1 MKLSKLYSNKA
12 FHNTEFN
19 LGLNVIFADVKAKE
33 NDKSS
38 HSIGKTKFIKIL
50 DFLLLKKLSG
60 VDSPSKYFL
69 TATKDIETNVLKFN
83 GYEFYLE
90 IILNSNQYVT
100 IKRTVAD
107 SSRVSMK
114 LSESSVNE
122 FEIPSSWDFENITID
137 DAKEKL
143 NQYLNFD
150 YIKANAELDY
160 RDLISYSLR
169 VPDDG
174 DYADLFKLS
183 KFKGGESK
191 WKTFMFS
198 LLGFDSTSVAEKYK
212 IEDEIKQKNRVIS
225 EQEEG
230 FNIKSNQK
238 DEVEGLIQ
246 VMSKSKQ
253 ERIQEL
259 DNLNFYN
266 QDNKLIVELV
276 DEIET
281 KIGELNKHSYNL
293 QFEVK
298 KITELLKSDFSFD
311 FELIKELF
319 GEVQLHFPDQLAKS
333 YEELIEFNKQI
344 TIERKSLLKETLSKK
359 TDELREVKLSLFN
372 LNKEK
377 EKFRDVIQD
386 NSIIKKLKEYQNE
399 LIGLEHKIARHEAQL
414 DSIKIIESKKSEI
427 DRLSDELKVAV
438 QKLSAII
445 DKTSINPKYISIRNY
460 FSEFAQAILNY
471 PAIISISKNSNNNI
485 EYGYRV
491 GETKKGDGN
500 TYRKMLC
507 VAFDLAILA
516 EYSRES
522 YFKFVYHDDVFSNQ
536 ENKIRIRLLNLI
548 KEYCT
553 KYNIQYILSI
563 IKDDLPRDE
572 KDNPLVFI
580 ENEIIMELH
589 DKDNSGKLFMTSF

>member
-19 LGLNVIFADVKAKE
+19 LGLNVIFADVKAKASP
-33 NDKSS
+33 NSS
-38 HSIGKTKFIKIL
+38 HSIGKTKFIRLL
-50 DFLLLKKLSG
+50 DFLLLKK
-60 VDSPSKYFL
+60 VVPKKHFL
-69 TATKDIETNVLKFN
+69 TSTKDNETNTLKFN

-90 IILNSNQYVT
+90 LLLNSGSYLT

-107 SSRVSMK
+107 SSKISLK
-114 LSESSVNE
+114 LSESSVSG
-122 FEIPSSWDFENITID
+122 FEIPKSWDFESIGID
-137 DAKEKL
+137 EAKEKL
-143 NQYLNFD
+143 NEYLNFD
-150 YIKANAELDY
+150 FFKRNPGLDY
-160 RDLISYSLR
+160 RDTINYSLR
-169 VPDDG
+169 IPDEG
-174 DYADLFKLS
+174 DYTDLFKLS
-183 KFKGGESK
+183 KFTFDEKK

-198 LLGFDSTSVAEKYK
+198 LLGFDSTVIAEKY
-212 IEDEIKQKNRVIS
+212 IVEEEIKQKNKVIR

-230 FNIKSNQK
+230 FNINSNQK
-238 DEVEGLIQ
+238 DEVEGFIQ
-246 VMSKSKQ
+246 VLTKSKQ
-253 ERIQEL
+253 EKIQEL
-259 DNLNFYN
+259 DSLNFYN
-266 QDNKLIVELV
+266 QDNKIIVELV

-298 KITELLKSDFSFD
+298 KITESLKSDFSFD
-311 FELIKELF
+311 FELIKEVF
-319 GEVQLHFPDQLAKS
+319 GEVELHFPDQLAKS

-344 TIERKSLLKETLSKK
+344 TVERKDLLKETLSKK
-359 TDELREVKLSLFN
+359 TEELREVKISLFN

-399 LIGLEHKIARHEAQL
+399 LIGLEHEIARHEAQL

-427 DRLSDELKVAV
+427 DKLGDELKIAV

-445 DKTSINPKYISIRNY
+445 DNTSSNPKYIRVRNY
-460 FSEFAQAILNY
+460 FSEFARAILNY
-471 PAIISISKNSNNNI
+471 PAIISISKNSNNNV

-563 IKDDLPRDE
+563 IKDDLPRDQN
-572 KDNPLVFI
+572 DNPIMFTD
-580 ENEIIMELH
+580 EEIIMELH
-589 DKDNSGKLFMTSF
+589 DRDNSGKLFKTSF

>member
-1 MKLSKLYSNKA
+1 MKLSKIYSNKA

-19 LGLNVIFADVKAKE
+19 LGLNVIFADVKAKASP
-33 NDKSS
+33 NSS
-38 HSIGKTKFIKIL
+38 HSIGKTKFIRLL
-50 DFLLLKKLSG
+50 DFLLLKK
-60 VDSPSKYFL
+60 VVPKKHFL
-69 TATKDIETNVLKFN
+69 TSTKDNETNTLKFN

-90 IILNSNQYVT
+90 LLLNSGSYLT

-107 SSRVSMK
+107 SSKISMK
-114 LSESSVNE
+114 LSESSVGG
-122 FEIPSSWDFENITID
+122 FEIPKSWDLESIGIEE
-137 DAKEKL
+137 AKEKL
-143 NQYLNFD
+143 NEYLNFD
-150 YIKANAELDY
+150 FFKRNPGLDY
-160 RDLISYSLR
+160 RDTINYSLR
-169 VPDDG
+169 IPDEG
-174 DYADLFKLS
+174 DYTDVFKLS
-183 KFKGGESK
+183 KFTFDEKK

-198 LLGFDSTSVAEKYK
+198 LLGFDSTAVAEKYDV
-212 IEDEIKQKNRVIS
+212 EDEIKQKNKVIR

-230 FNIKSNQK
+230 FNINSNQK
-238 DEVEGLIQ
+238 DEVEGFIQ
-246 VMSKSKQ
+246 VLTKSKQ

-259 DNLNFYN
+259 DSLNFYN
-266 QDNKLIVELV
+266 QDNKVIVELV

-298 KITELLKSDFSFD
+298 KITESLRSDFSFD
-311 FELIKELF
+311 FELIKEVF

-344 TIERKSLLKETLSKK
+344 TVERKDLLKETLSKK
-359 TDELREVKLSLFN
+359 TEELREVKLTLFN

-399 LIGLEHKIARHEAQL
+399 LIGLEYEIARHEAQL

-445 DKTSINPKYISIRNY
+445 DNTSSNPKYIRIRNY

-471 PAIISISKNSNNNI
+471 PAIISISKNNNNNV

-516 EYSRES
+516 EYTGES

-572 KDNPLVFI
+572 NDNPIMFT
-580 ENEIIMELH
+580 EDEIIMELH
-589 DKDNSGKLFMTSF
+589 DKDNSGKLFKTSF

>member
-19 LGLNVIFADVKAKE
+19 LGLNVIFADVKAKSSPT
-33 NDKSS
+33 SS
-38 HSIGKTKFIKIL
+38 HSIGKTTFIRLL
-50 DFLLLKKLSG
+50 DFLLLKKI
-60 VDSPSKYFL
+60 VPKKHFL
-69 TATKDIETNVLKFN
+69 TSTKDNETNTLKFN

-90 IILNSNQYVT
+90 ILLNSGSYLT

-107 SSRVSMK
+107 SSKISMK
-114 LSESSVNE
+114 LSESSVND
-122 FEIPSSWDFENITID
+122 FEIPKSWDLESIGID
-137 DAKEKL
+137 EAKEKL
-143 NQYLNFD
+143 NEYLNFD
-150 YIKANAELDY
+150 FFKRNPGLDY
-160 RDLISYSLR
+160 RDTINYSLR

-174 DYADLFKLS
+174 DYTDLFKLS
-183 KFKGGESK
+183 KFTFDEKK

-198 LLGFDSTSVAEKYK
+198 LLGFDSTAVAEKYDV
-212 IEDEIKQKNRVIS
+212 EEEIKQKNKVIR

-230 FNIKSNQK
+230 FNIHANQK
-238 DEVEGLIQ
+238 DEVEGFIL
-246 VMSKSKQ
+246 VLNKSKQ

-259 DNLNFYN
+259 DSLNFYN
-266 QDNKLIVELV
+266 QDNKVIVELV

-298 KITELLKSDFSFD
+298 KITESLKSDFSFD
-311 FELIKELF
+311 FELIKEVF

-344 TIERKSLLKETLSKK
+344 TVERKDLLKETLSKK

-386 NSIIKKLKEYQNE
+386 NSILKKLKEYQNE
-399 LIGLEHKIARHEAQL
+399 LIGLEHEIARHEAQL

-445 DKTSINPKYISIRNY
+445 DNTSSNTRYVSVRNY

-471 PAIISISKNSNNNI
+471 PAIISISKNSNNNV

-516 EYSRES
+516 EYSSES

-548 KEYCT
+548 IEYCT

-563 IKDDLPRDE
+563 IKDDLPRDD
-572 KDNPLVFI
+572 KDNSIVFTDD
-580 ENEIIMELH
+580 EIIMELH
-589 DKDNSGKLFMTSF
+589 DKDNTGKLFMTSF

>member
-1 MKLSKLYSNKA
+1 MKLSKLYSNKD

-19 LGLNVIFADVKAKE
+19 FGLNVIFADVKAKE
-33 NDKSS
+33 SANSK
-38 HSIGKTKFIKIL
+38 HSIGKTKFILLI
-50 DFLLLKKLSG
+50 DFLLLKK
-60 VDSPSKYFL
+60 VVPKKHFL
-69 TATKDIETNVLKFN
+69 TSTKDNETNTLKFN

-90 IILNSNQYVT
+90 LLLNSGSYLT

-107 SSRVSMK
+107 SSKISMK
-114 LSESSVNE
+114 LSDSSVSG
-122 FEIPSSWDFENITID
+122 FEIPMSWDFESIGID
-137 DAKEKL
+137 KAKEKL
-143 NQYLNFD
+143 NEYLNFD
-150 YIKANAELDY
+150 FFKRNPGLDY
-160 RDLISYSLR
+160 RDTINYSLR
-169 VPDDG
+169 IPDEG
-174 DYADLFKLS
+174 DYTDLFKLS
-183 KFKGGESK
+183 KFTFDEKK

-198 LLGFDSTSVAEKYK
+198 LLGFDSTAVVEKYNV
-212 IEDEIKQKNRVIS
+212 EEEIKQKNKVIR

-230 FNIKSNQK
+230 FNINSNQK
-238 DEVEGLIQ
+238 DEVEGFIQ
-246 VMSKSKQ
+246 VLTKSKL
-253 ERIQEL
+253 EKIQEL
-259 DNLNFYN
+259 DSLNFYN
-266 QDNKLIVELV
+266 QDNKVIIELV

-298 KITELLKSDFSFD
+298 KITESLKSDFSFD
-311 FELIKELF
+311 LELIKEVF
-319 GEVQLHFPDQLAKS
+319 GEVQLHFPEQLAKS

-344 TIERKSLLKETLSKK
+344 TVERKDLLKETLLKK
-359 TDELREVKLSLFN
+359 TEELREVKLSLFN

-399 LIGLEHKIARHEAQL
+399 LISLEHEIARHEAQL

-427 DRLSDELKVAV
+427 DRLNDELKVAV

-445 DKTSINPKYISIRNY
+445 DNTSINLKYIRVRNY

-471 PAIISISKNSNNNI
+471 PAIISISKNSNNNV

-516 EYSRES
+516 EYSSES

-553 KYNIQYILSI
+553 KYNIQYMLSI

-572 KDNPLVFI
+572 NDIPILFT
-580 ENEIIMELH
+580 EEEIVMDLH
-589 DKDNSGKLFMTSF
+589 DKDNTGKLFKTSF

>member
-19 LGLNVIFADVKAKE
+19 IGLNVIFADVKAKE

-60 VDSPSKYFL
+60 IDTPSKYFL
-69 TATKDIETNVLKFN
+69 TSTKDPITNILKFY

-90 IILNSNQYVT
+90 IILNSGKYLT
-100 IKRTVAD
+100 IKRTVSD

-114 LSESSVNE
+114 LSDSSVNG
-122 FEIPSSWDFENITID
+122 FEIPKSWEFENITID
-137 DAKEKL
+137 DAKGKL
-143 NQYLNFD
+143 NEYLNFD
-150 YIKANAELDY
+150 YIKANLGLDY

-174 DYADLFKLS
+174 DYSDLFKLS

-198 LLGFDSTSVAEKYK
+198 LLGFDNSSVIEKYK
-212 IEDEIKQKNRVIS
+212 IEEEIKQKNRVIS

-238 DEVEGLIQ
+238 DEVEGFLQ
-246 VMSKSKQ
+246 VLTKYKQ
-253 ERIQEL
+253 EKIKEL
-259 DNLNFYN
+259 DSLNFYN
-266 QDNKLIVELV
+266 QDDQVIVKLL

-298 KITELLKSDFSFD
+298 KITESLKNDFSFD
-311 FELIKELF
+311 FELIKEVF
-319 GEVQLHFPDQLAKS
+319 SEVQLHFPEQLSKS
-333 YEELIEFNKQI
+333 YEELIDFNKQI
-344 TIERKSLLKETLSKK
+344 TLERKGLLKETLAKK
-359 TDELREVKLSLFN
+359 TKELREVKLYLLN
-372 LNKEK
+372 LNSEK
-377 EKFRDVIQD
+377 EKYRDVIQD

-399 LIGLEHKIARHEAQL
+399 LIRLEHEIARHEAQL
-414 DSIKIIESKKSEI
+414 DSIKIIETKKSEI
-427 DRLSDELKVAV
+427 DQLSDELKIAV
-438 QKLSAII
+438 QKLSTII
-445 DKTSINPKYISIRNY
+445 DNTSSNERYVRVRNY
-460 FSEFAQAILNY
+460 FSEFVQYILNY
-471 PAIISISKNSNNNI
+471 PAIISISKNSNNNV
-485 EYGYRV
+485 EYSYRV

-516 EYSRES
+516 EYSNES

-536 ENKIRIRLLNLI
+536 ENKIRVRFLRLIN
-548 KEYCT
+548 EYCT
-553 KYNIQYILSI
+553 KFNIQYIFSI

-572 KDNPLVFI
+572 YDSPIIFNN
-580 ENEIIMELH
+580 EEIIMELH
-589 DKDNSGKLFMTSF
+589 DKDDSGKLFKTSF

>member
-12 FHNTEFN
+12 FHNTKFN
-19 LGLNVIFADVKAKE
+19 LGLNVIFADVKAKASP
-33 NDKSS
+33 NSS
-38 HSIGKTKFIKIL
+38 HSIGKTKFIRLL
-50 DFLLLKKLSG
+50 DFLLLKK
-60 VDSPSKYFL
+60 VVPKKHFL
-69 TATKDIETNVLKFN
+69 TSTKDNETNTLKFN

-90 IILNSNQYVT
+90 LLLNSGSYLT

-107 SSRVSMK
+107 SSKISMK
-114 LSESSVNE
+114 LSENSVSG
-122 FEIPSSWDFENITID
+122 FEIPKSWDLESIGID
-137 DAKEKL
+137 EAKEKL
-143 NQYLNFD
+143 NEYLNFD
-150 YIKANAELDY
+150 FFKRNPGLDY
-160 RDLISYSLR
+160 RDTINYSLR
-169 VPDDG
+169 IPDEG
-174 DYADLFKLS
+174 DYTDLFKLS
-183 KFKGGESK
+183 KFTFDEKK

-198 LLGFDSTSVAEKYK
+198 LLGFDSTAVVEKYNV
-212 IEDEIKQKNRVIS
+212 EEEIKQKNKVIR

-238 DEVEGLIQ
+238 DEVEGFIQ
-246 VMSKSKQ
+246 VLTKSKQ

-259 DNLNFYN
+259 DSLNFYN
-266 QDNKLIVELV
+266 QDNKVIVELV

-298 KITELLKSDFSFD
+298 KITESLKSDFSFD
-311 FELIKELF
+311 FELIKEVF

-344 TIERKSLLKETLSKK
+344 TVERKDLLKETLSKK

-399 LIGLEHKIARHEAQL
+399 LIGLEHEIARHEAQL

-427 DRLSDELKVAV
+427 DRLSDELKIAV

-445 DKTSINPKYISIRNY
+445 DNTSSNPRYIRVRNY

-471 PAIISISKNSNNNI
+471 PAIISISKNSNNNV

-516 EYSRES
+516 EYSNES

-548 KEYCT
+548 KVYCT

-572 KDNPLVFI
+572 KDNPIMFT
-580 ENEIIMELH
+580 EEEIIMELH
-589 DKDNSGKLFMTSF
+589 DKDNSGKLFKTSF

>member
-19 LGLNVIFADVKAKE
+19 LGLNVIFADVKAKASP
-33 NDKSS
+33 NSS
-38 HSIGKTKFIKIL
+38 HSIGKTKFIRLL
-50 DFLLLKKLSG
+50 DFLLLKK
-60 VDSPSKYFL
+60 VVPKKHFL
-69 TATKDIETNVLKFN
+69 TSTKDNETNALKFY

-90 IILNSNQYVT
+90 LLLNSGSYLI

-107 SSRVSMK
+107 SSKISMK
-114 LSESSVNE
+114 LSESSVSG
-122 FEIPSSWDFENITID
+122 FEIPKSWDLENIGID
-137 DAKEKL
+137 EAKEKL
-143 NQYLNFD
+143 NEYLNFD
-150 YIKANAELDY
+150 FFKRNPGLDY
-160 RDLISYSLR
+160 RDTINYSLR
-169 VPDDG
+169 IPDEG
-174 DYADLFKLS
+174 DYTDLFKLS
-183 KFKGGESK
+183 KFTFDEKK

-198 LLGFDSTSVAEKYK
+198 LLGFDSIAVVEKYDV
-212 IEDEIKQKNRVIS
+212 EDEIKQKNKVIR

-230 FNIKSNQK
+230 FNINSNQK
-238 DEVEGLIQ
+238 DEVEGFIQ
-246 VMSKSKQ
+246 VLTKAKQ

-259 DNLNFYN
+259 DRLNFYN
-266 QDNKLIVELV
+266 QDDKLIVELV
-276 DEIET
+276 EEIET

-298 KITELLKSDFSFD
+298 KITESLKSDFSFD
-311 FELIKELF
+311 FELIKEVF
-319 GEVQLHFPDQLAKS
+319 GEVQLHFPEQLAKS

-344 TIERKSLLKETLSKK
+344 TLERKDLLKETLSKK

-399 LIGLEHKIARHEAQL
+399 LIGLEHEIARHEAQL

-427 DRLSDELKVAV
+427 DRLNDELKVAV

-445 DKTSINPKYISIRNY
+445 DNTSSNPKYIRIRNY
-460 FSEFAQAILNY
+460 FSGFAQTILNY
-471 PAIISISKNSNNNI
+471 PAIISISKNNNNNL
-485 EYGYRV
+485 EYVYRV

-516 EYSRES
+516 EYSSES

-536 ENKIRIRLLNLI
+536 ENKIRLRLLNLT

-572 KDNPLVFI
+572 NDNPIMFT
-580 ENEIIMELH
+580 NDEIIMELH
-589 DKDNSGKLFMTSF
+589 DKDNSGKLFKTSF

>member
-19 LGLNVIFADVKAKE
+19 LGLNVIFADVKAKASPT
-33 NDKSS
+33 SS
-38 HSIGKTKFIKIL
+38 HSIGKTTFIRLL
-50 DFLLLKKLSG
+50 DFLLLKKL
-60 VDSPSKYFL
+60 VPKKHFL
-69 TATKDIETNVLKFN
+69 TSTKDNETNTLKFN

-90 IILNSNQYVT
+90 ILLNSGSYLT

-107 SSRVSMK
+107 SSKISMK
-114 LSESSVNE
+114 LSESSVND
-122 FEIPSSWDFENITID
+122 FEIPKSWDLESIGID
-137 DAKEKL
+137 EAKEKL
-143 NQYLNFD
+143 NEYLNFD
-150 YIKANAELDY
+150 FFKRNPGLDY
-160 RDLISYSLR
+160 RDTINYSLR

-174 DYADLFKLS
+174 DYTDLFKLS
-183 KFKGGESK
+183 KFTFDEKK

-198 LLGFDSTSVAEKYK
+198 LLGFDSTAVAEKYYV
-212 IEDEIKQKNRVIS
+212 EEEIKQKNKVIR

-230 FNIKSNQK
+230 FNIHSNQK
-238 DEVEGLIQ
+238 DEVEGFIL
-246 VMSKSKQ
+246 VLNKSKQ

-259 DNLNFYN
+259 DSLNFYN
-266 QDNKLIVELV
+266 QDNKVIVELV

-298 KITELLKSDFSFD
+298 KITESLKSDFSFD
-311 FELIKELF
+311 FELIKEVF

-344 TIERKSLLKETLSKK
+344 TVERKDLLKETLSKK

-386 NSIIKKLKEYQNE
+386 NSILKKLKEYQNE
-399 LIGLEHKIARHEAQL
+399 LIGLEHEIARHEAQL

-427 DRLSDELKVAV
+427 DSLSDELKVAV

-445 DKTSINPKYISIRNY
+445 DNTSSNTRYVSVRNY

-471 PAIISISKNSNNNI
+471 PAIISISKNSNNNV

-516 EYSRES
+516 EYSSES

-563 IKDDLPRDE
+563 IKDDLPRDD
-572 KDNPLVFI
+572 KDNSIVFT
-580 ENEIIMELH
+580 EDEIIMELH
-589 DKDNSGKLFMTSF
+589 DKDNTGKLFMTSF

>member
-33 NDKSS
+33 SPNSK
-38 HSIGKTKFIKIL
+38 HSIGKTKFILLL
-50 DFLLLKKLSG
+50 DFLLLKK
-60 VDSPSKYFL
+60 VVPKKHFL
-69 TATKDIETNVLKFN
+69 TSTKDIETNTLKFN

-90 IILNSNQYVT
+90 LLLNSGSYLT

-107 SSRVSMK
+107 SSKISMK
-114 LSESSVNE
+114 LSESSVNG
-122 FEIPSSWDFENITID
+122 FEIPKSWDLESIGID
-137 DAKEKL
+137 EAKEKL
-143 NQYLNFD
+143 NEYLNFD
-150 YIKANAELDY
+150 FFKRNPGLDY
-160 RDLISYSLR
+160 RDTINYSLR
-169 VPDDG
+169 IPDDG
-174 DYADLFKLS
+174 DYTDLFKLS
-183 KFKGGESK
+183 KFTFDEKK

-198 LLGFDSTSVAEKYK
+198 LLGFDSTAVTEKYNV
-212 IEDEIKQKNRVIS
+212 EEEIKQKNKVIR

-230 FNIKSNQK
+230 FNINSNQK
-238 DEVEGLIQ
+238 DEVEGFIQ
-246 VMSKSKQ
+246 VLTKSKQ
-253 ERIQEL
+253 EKIKEL
-259 DNLNFYN
+259 DSLNFYN
-266 QDNKLIVELV
+266 QDNKVIIELV

-298 KITELLKSDFSFD
+298 KITESLKSDFSFD
-311 FELIKELF
+311 FELIKEVF
-319 GEVQLHFPDQLAKS
+319 WEVQLHFPDQLAKS
-333 YEELIEFNKQI
+333 YEDLIEFNKQI
-344 TIERKSLLKETLSKK
+344 TVERKDLLKETLSKK
-359 TDELREVKLSLFN
+359 TEELREVKLSLFN

-399 LIGLEHKIARHEAQL
+399 LIGLEHEIARHEAQL

-445 DKTSINPKYISIRNY
+445 DNTSSNPKYISVRNY

-471 PAIISISKNSNNNI
+471 PAIISISKNSNNNV

-491 GETKKGDGN
+491 GETKKSDGN

-516 EYSRES
+516 EYSSES

-536 ENKIRIRLLNLI
+536 ENKIRVRFLKLIR
-548 KEYCT
+548 EYCI

-572 KDNPLVFI
+572 NDDPIMFSKEEV
-580 ENEIIMELH
+580 IMELH
-589 DKDNSGKLFMTSF
+589 DKDDSGKLFKTSF

>member
-1 MKLSKLYSNKA
+1 
-12 FHNTEFN
+12 
-19 LGLNVIFADVKAKE
+19 VIFADVKAKASP
-33 NDKSS
+33 NSS

-60 VDSPSKYFL
+60 VDTPSKYFL
-69 TATKDIETNVLKFN
+69 TSTKDVKTNILKFN

-90 IILNSNQYVT
+90 IILNSNQYLTV
-100 IKRTVAD
+100 KRTIAD
-107 SSRVSMK
+107 SARVSLK

-122 FEIPSSWDFENITID
+122 FEIPKIWDFENITID
-137 DAKEKL
+137 DAQEKL

-150 YIKANAELDY
+150 YINANTELDY

-174 DYADLFKLS
+174 DYFDLFKLS

-198 LLGFDSTSVAEKYK
+198 LLGFDSTAVVEKYNV
-212 IEDEIKQKNRVIS
+212 EEEIKQKNKVIR

-230 FNIKSNQK
+230 FNINSNQK
-238 DEVEGLIQ
+238 DEVEGFIQ
-246 VMSKSKQ
+246 VLTKSKL
-253 ERIQEL
+253 EKIQEL
-259 DNLNFYN
+259 DSLNFYN
-266 QDNKLIVELV
+266 QDNKVIIELV

-298 KITELLKSDFSFD
+298 KITESLKSDFSFD
-311 FELIKELF
+311 FELIKEVF
-319 GEVQLHFPDQLAKS
+319 GEVQLHFPEQLAKS

-344 TIERKSLLKETLSKK
+344 TVERKDLLKETLLKK
-359 TDELREVKLSLFN
+359 TEELREVKLSLFN

-399 LIGLEHKIARHEAQL
+399 LISLEHKIARHEAQL

-427 DRLSDELKVAV
+427 DRLTDELKVAV

-445 DKTSINPKYISIRNY
+445 DNTSINLKYIRVRNY

-471 PAIISISKNSNNNI
+471 PAIISISKNSNNNV

-516 EYSRES
+516 EYSSES

-548 KEYCT
+548 KEYCS

-572 KDNPLVFI
+572 NDIPILFT
-580 ENEIIMELH
+580 EEEIVLELH
-589 DKDNSGKLFMTSF
+589 DKDNTGKLFKTSF

>member
-19 LGLNVIFADVKAKE
+19 LGLNVIFADVKAKASP
-33 NDKSS
+33 NSS
-38 HSIGKTKFIKIL
+38 HSIGKTKFIRLL
-50 DFLLLKKLSG
+50 DFLLLKK
-60 VDSPSKYFL
+60 VVPKKHFL
-69 TATKDIETNVLKFN
+69 TSTKDNETNTLKFN

-90 IILNSNQYVT
+90 LLLNSGSYLT

-107 SSRVSMK
+107 SSKISLK
-114 LSESSVNE
+114 LSESSVSG
-122 FEIPSSWDFENITID
+122 FEIPKSWDFESIGID
-137 DAKEKL
+137 EAKEKL
-143 NQYLNFD
+143 NEYLNFD
-150 YIKANAELDY
+150 FFKRNPGLDY
-160 RDLISYSLR
+160 RDTINYSLR
-169 VPDDG
+169 IPDEG
-174 DYADLFKLS
+174 DYTDLFKLS
-183 KFKGGESK
+183 KFTFDEKK

-198 LLGFDSTSVAEKYK
+198 LLGFDSTVIAEKY
-212 IEDEIKQKNRVIS
+212 IVEEEIKQKNKVIR

-230 FNIKSNQK
+230 FNINSNQK
-238 DEVEGLIQ
+238 DEVEGFIQ
-246 VMSKSKQ
+246 VLTKSKQ
-253 ERIQEL
+253 EKKQEL
-259 DNLNFYN
+259 DSLNFYN
-266 QDNKLIVELV
+266 QDNKIIVELV

-298 KITELLKSDFSFD
+298 KITESLKSDFSFD
-311 FELIKELF
+311 FELIKEVF
-319 GEVQLHFPDQLAKS
+319 GEVELHFPDQLAKS

-344 TIERKSLLKETLSKK
+344 TVERKDLLKETLSKK
-359 TDELREVKLSLFN
+359 TEELREVKISLFN

-399 LIGLEHKIARHEAQL
+399 LIGLEHEIARHEAQL

-427 DRLSDELKVAV
+427 DKLGDELKIAV

-445 DKTSINPKYISIRNY
+445 DNTSSNPKYIRVRNY
-460 FSEFAQAILNY
+460 FSEFARAILNY
-471 PAIISISKNSNNNI
+471 PAIISISKNSNNNV

-516 EYSRES
+516 EYSSES

-563 IKDDLPRDE
+563 IKDDLPRDQN
-572 KDNPLVFI
+572 DNPIMFTD
-580 ENEIIMELH
+580 EEIIMELH
-589 DKDNSGKLFMTSF
+589 DRDNSGKLFKTSF

>member
-19 LGLNVIFADVKAKE
+19 PGLNVIFADVKAKASP
-33 NDKSS
+33 NSS
-38 HSIGKTKFIKIL
+38 HSIGKTKFIRLL
-50 DFLLLKKLSG
+50 DFLLLKK
-60 VDSPSKYFL
+60 VVPKKHFL
-69 TATKDIETNVLKFN
+69 TSTKDNETNTLKFN

-90 IILNSNQYVT
+90 LLLNSGSYLT

-107 SSRVSMK
+107 SSKISMK
-114 LSESSVNE
+114 LSESSVNG
-122 FEIPSSWDFENITID
+122 FEIPKSWDLESIGID
-137 DAKEKL
+137 EAKEKL
-143 NQYLNFD
+143 NEYLNF
-150 YIKANAELDY
+150 YFFKRNPRLDY
-160 RDLISYSLR
+160 RDTINYSLR
-169 VPDDG
+169 IPDEG

-183 KFKGGESK
+183 KFTFDEKK

-198 LLGFDSTSVAEKYK
+198 LLGFDSTAVTEKYD
-212 IEDEIKQKNRVIS
+212 IENEIKQKNKVIK

-230 FNIKSNQK
+230 FNINSNQK
-238 DEVEGLIQ
+238 DEVEGFIQ
-246 VMSKSKQ
+246 VLTKSKQ
-253 ERIQEL
+253 EKIQEL
-259 DNLNFYN
+259 DSLNFYN
-266 QDNKLIVELV
+266 QDNKVIVELV

-298 KITELLKSDFSFD
+298 KITESLKSDFSFD
-311 FELIKELF
+311 FELIKEVF
-319 GEVQLHFPDQLAKS
+319 GEVKLHFPDQLAKS

-344 TIERKSLLKETLSKK
+344 TVERKDLLKETLSKK
-359 TDELREVKLSLFN
+359 TEELREVKLTLFN

-399 LIGLEHKIARHEAQL
+399 LIGLEHEIARHEAQL

-445 DKTSINPKYISIRNY
+445 DNTSSNPKYIRIRNY
-460 FSEFAQAILNY
+460 FSEFAQNILNY
-471 PAIISISKNSNNNI
+471 PAIISISKNNNNNV

-516 EYSRES
+516 EYSNES

-572 KDNPLVFI
+572 NDNPIMFTQD
-580 ENEIIMELH
+580 EIIMELN
-589 DKDNSGKLFMTSF
+589 DKDNSGKLFKLSF

>member
-12 FHNTEFN
+12 FHNTEFK

-33 NDKSS
+33 SPNSS
-38 HSIGKTKFIKIL
+38 HSIGKTKFIRLL
-50 DFLLLKKLSG
+50 DFLLLKK
-60 VDSPSKYFL
+60 VVPKKHFL
-69 TATKDIETNVLKFN
+69 TSTKDNETNTLKFN

-90 IILNSNQYVT
+90 LLLNSGTYLR
-100 IKRTVAD
+100 IKRAVAD
-107 SSRVSMK
+107 SSKISMK
-114 LSESSVNE
+114 LSDSSVND
-122 FEIPSSWDFENITID
+122 FEIPKSWDYESIGID
-137 DAKEKL
+137 EAKAKL
-143 NQYLNFD
+143 NEYLSFD
-150 YIKANAELDY
+150 FFIRNSGLDY
-160 RDLISYSLR
+160 RDTINYSLR
-169 VPDDG
+169 IPDEG
-174 DYADLFKLS
+174 DYSDLFKLS
-183 KFKGGESK
+183 KFTFDEKK

-198 LLGFDSTSVAEKYK
+198 LLGFDSTAVAEKY
-212 IEDEIKQKNRVIS
+212 IVEEEIKQKNKVIR

-230 FNIKSNQK
+230 FNINSNQK
-238 DEVEGLIQ
+238 DEVEGFIQ
-246 VMSKSKQ
+246 VLTKSKQ

-259 DNLNFYN
+259 DSLNFYN
-266 QDNKLIVELV
+266 QDNKVIVELV

-298 KITELLKSDFSFD
+298 KITESLKSDFSFD
-311 FELIKELF
+311 FELIKEVF

-344 TIERKSLLKETLSKK
+344 TVERKDLLKETLSKK
-359 TDELREVKLSLFN
+359 TEELREIKLSLFN

-386 NSIIKKLKEYQNE
+386 NSVIKKLKEYQNE
-399 LIGLEHKIARHEAQL
+399 LIGLEHEIARHEAQL

-445 DKTSINPKYISIRNY
+445 DNTSSNPKYIRIRNY

-471 PAIISISKNSNNNI
+471 PAIISISKNSNNNV

-516 EYSRES
+516 EYSDES

-553 KYNIQYILSI
+553 STTSNI
-563 IKDDLPRDE
+563 
-572 KDNPLVFI
+572 F
-580 ENEIIMELH
+580 
-589 DKDNSGKLFMTSF
+589 

>member
-33 NDKSS
+33 SPNSS
-38 HSIGKTKFIKIL
+38 HSIGKTKFIRLL
-50 DFLLLKKLSG
+50 DFLLLKK
-60 VDSPSKYFL
+60 VVPKKYFL
-69 TATKDIETNVLKFN
+69 TSTKDNETNTFKFN

-90 IILNSNQYVT
+90 LLLNSGSYLT

-107 SSRVSMK
+107 SSKISMK
-114 LSESSVNE
+114 LSESSMGG
-122 FEIPSSWDFENITID
+122 FEIPKSWDLESIGID
-137 DAKEKL
+137 EAKEKL
-143 NQYLNFD
+143 NEYLNFD
-150 YIKANAELDY
+150 FFKRNPGLDY
-160 RDLISYSLR
+160 RDTINYSLR
-169 VPDDG
+169 IPDEG
-174 DYADLFKLS
+174 DYTDLFKLS
-183 KFKGGESK
+183 KFTFDEKK

-198 LLGFDSTSVAEKYK
+198 LLGFDSTAVAEKYDV
-212 IEDEIKQKNRVIS
+212 EDEIKQKNKVIR

-230 FNIKSNQK
+230 FNINSNKK
-238 DEVEGLIQ
+238 DEVEGFIQ
-246 VMSKSKQ
+246 VLTNTKQ
-253 ERIQEL
+253 QKIQEL
-259 DNLNFYN
+259 DSLNFYN
-266 QDNKLIVELV
+266 QDNKVIVELV

-281 KIGELNKHSYNL
+281 KIGELNKQSYNL
-293 QFEVK
+293 QFEVN
-298 KITELLKSDFSFD
+298 KIAESLKSDFSFD
-311 FELIKELF
+311 FELIKEVF

-344 TIERKSLLKETLSKK
+344 TIERKGLLKETLSKK
-359 TDELREVKLSLFN
+359 NEELREVKLSLFN

-386 NSIIKKLKEYQNE
+386 NSIIKKLKEYQTE
-399 LIGLEHKIARHEAQL
+399 LIGLEHEIARHEAQL

-427 DRLSDELKVAV
+427 DRLSDELKVAA
-438 QKLSAII
+438 QKLSVII
-445 DKTSINPKYISIRNY
+445 ENTSSNPRYARIRNY
-460 FSEFAQAILNY
+460 FSEFAHAILNY
-471 PAIISISKNSNNNI
+471 PAIISVSKNSNNNV

-491 GETKKGDGN
+491 GDTKKGDGN
-500 TYRKMLC
+500 TYRKLLC

-516 EYSRES
+516 EYSSES

-548 KEYCT
+548 KEYCI

-572 KDNPLVFI
+572 NDNPIMFTK
-580 ENEIIMELH
+580 EEIIMELN
-589 DKDNSGKLFMTSF
+589 DKDNNGKLFKTTF

>member
-1 MKLSKLYSNKA
+1 MKLSKLYSNKD

-19 LGLNVIFADVKAKE
+19 FGLNVIFADVKAKE
-33 NDKSS
+33 SANSK
-38 HSIGKTKFIKIL
+38 HSIGKTKFILLI
-50 DFLLLKKLSG
+50 DFLLLKK
-60 VDSPSKYFL
+60 VVPKKHFL
-69 TATKDIETNVLKFN
+69 TSTKDNETNTLKFN

-90 IILNSNQYVT
+90 LLLNSGSYLT

-107 SSRVSMK
+107 SSKISMK
-114 LSESSVNE
+114 LSDSSVSG
-122 FEIPSSWDFENITID
+122 FEIPMSWDFESIGID
-137 DAKEKL
+137 EAKEKL
-143 NQYLNFD
+143 NEYLNFD
-150 YIKANAELDY
+150 FFKRNPGLDY
-160 RDLISYSLR
+160 RDTINYSLR
-169 VPDDG
+169 IPDEG
-174 DYADLFKLS
+174 DYTDLFKLS
-183 KFKGGESK
+183 KFTFDEKK

-198 LLGFDSTSVAEKYK
+198 LLGFDSTSVIEKYNV
-212 IEDEIKQKNRVIS
+212 EEEIKQKNKVIR

-230 FNIKSNQK
+230 FNINSNQK
-238 DEVEGLIQ
+238 DEVEGFIQ
-246 VMSKSKQ
+246 VLTKSKL
-253 ERIQEL
+253 EKVQEL
-259 DNLNFYN
+259 DSLNFYN
-266 QDNKLIVELV
+266 QDNKVIIELV

-298 KITELLKSDFSFD
+298 KITESLKSDFSFD
-311 FELIKELF
+311 LELIKEVF
-319 GEVQLHFPDQLAKS
+319 GEVQLHFPEQLAKS

-344 TIERKSLLKETLSKK
+344 TVERKDLLKETLLKK
-359 TDELREVKLSLFN
+359 TEELREVKLSLFN

-399 LIGLEHKIARHEAQL
+399 LISLEHEIARHEAQL

-427 DRLSDELKVAV
+427 DRLNDELKVAV

-445 DKTSINPKYISIRNY
+445 DNTSINLKYIRVRNY

-471 PAIISISKNSNNNI
+471 PAIISISKNSNNNV

-516 EYSRES
+516 EYSSES

-572 KDNPLVFI
+572 NDIPILFT
-580 ENEIIMELH
+580 EEEIVMDLH
-589 DKDNSGKLFMTSF
+589 DKDNTGKLFKTSF

>member
-12 FHNTEFN
+12 FHNTDFN

-33 NDKSS
+33 SPNSS
-38 HSIGKTKFIKIL
+38 HSIGKTKFIRLL
-50 DFLLLKKLSG
+50 DFLLLKK
-60 VDSPSKYFL
+60 VVSKKHFL
-69 TATKDIETNVLKFN
+69 TSTKDNETNTLKFN

-90 IILNSNQYVT
+90 LLLNSGTYLT
-100 IKRTVAD
+100 IKRTVSE
-107 SSRVSMK
+107 SSKISMK
-114 LSESSVNE
+114 LSDSSVND
-122 FEIPSSWDFENITID
+122 FEIPKSWDFESIAID
-137 DAKEKL
+137 EAKAKL
-143 NQYLNFD
+143 NQHLSFD
-150 YIKANAELDY
+150 FFKRNPELDY
-160 RDLISYSLR
+160 RDTINYSLR
-169 VPDDG
+169 IPDEG
-174 DYADLFKLS
+174 DYSDLFKLS
-183 KFKGGESK
+183 KFTFDEKK

-198 LLGFDSTSVAEKYK
+198 LLGFDSSAVADKY
-212 IEDEIKQKNRVIS
+212 IVEEEIKQKNKVIR

-230 FNIKSNQK
+230 FNINSNQK
-238 DEVEGLIQ
+238 DEVEGFIQ
-246 VMSKSKQ
+246 VLTKTKQ
-253 ERIQEL
+253 QKIQEL
-259 DNLNFYN
+259 DSLNFYN
-266 QDNKLIVELV
+266 QDNKVIVELV

-281 KIGELNKHSYNL
+281 KIGELNKQSYNL

-298 KITELLKSDFSFD
+298 KITESLKSDFSFD
-311 FELIKELF
+311 FELIKEVF

-344 TIERKSLLKETLSKK
+344 TIERKGLLKETLSKK
-359 TDELREVKLSLFN
+359 TDELREIKLSLLS

-386 NSIIKKLKEYQNE
+386 NSVLKKLKEYQNE
-399 LIGLEHKIARHEAQL
+399 LIGLEHEIARHEAQL

-427 DRLSDELKVAV
+427 DRLSDELRVAV

-445 DKTSINPKYISIRNY
+445 ENTSSNPRYASIRNY
-460 FSEFAQAILNY
+460 FSEFAKAILNY
-471 PAIISISKNSNNNI
+471 PAIISVSKNSNNNV

-491 GETKKGDGN
+491 GDTKKGDGN
-500 TYRKMLC
+500 TYKKMLC

-516 EYSRES
+516 EYSSES

-536 ENKIRIRLLNLI
+536 ENKIRVRMLNLI

-572 KDNPLVFI
+572 NDNPIMFSS
-580 ENEIIMELH
+580 EEIIMELH
-589 DKDNSGKLFMTSF
+589 DKDNSGKLFKTSF

>member
-12 FHNTEFN
+12 FHNTDFN
-19 LGLNVIFADVKAKE
+19 LGLNVIFADVKAKASP
-33 NDKSS
+33 NSS
-38 HSIGKTKFIKIL
+38 HSIGKTKFIRLL
-50 DFLLLKKLSG
+50 DFLLLKK
-60 VDSPSKYFL
+60 VVPKKHFL
-69 TATKDIETNVLKFN
+69 TSTKDNETNTLKFN

-90 IILNSNQYVT
+90 LLLNSGTYLT
-100 IKRTVAD
+100 IKRAVAD
-107 SSRVSMK
+107 CSKISMK
-114 LSESSVNE
+114 LSDISVTD
-122 FEIPSSWDFENITID
+122 FEIPKSWDYESIGID
-137 DAKEKL
+137 EAKAKL
-143 NQYLNFD
+143 NEYLSFD
-150 YIKANAELDY
+150 FFIRNTGLDY
-160 RDLISYSLR
+160 RDTINYSLR
-169 VPDDG
+169 IPDEG
-174 DYADLFKLS
+174 DYSDLFKLS
-183 KFKGGESK
+183 KFTFDEKK

-198 LLGFDSTSVAEKYK
+198 LLGFDSTAVAEKY
-212 IEDEIKQKNRVIS
+212 IVEEEIKQKNKVIR

-230 FNIKSNQK
+230 FNINSNQK
-238 DEVEGLIQ
+238 DEVEGFVQ
-246 VMSKSKQ
+246 VLTKSKQ

-259 DNLNFYN
+259 DSLNFYN
-266 QDNKLIVELV
+266 QDNKVIVELV

-293 QFEVK
+293 QFEIK
-298 KITELLKSDFSFD
+298 KITESLKSDFSFD
-311 FELIKELF
+311 FELIKEVF

-344 TIERKSLLKETLSKK
+344 TIERKDLLKETLSKK
-359 TDELREVKLSLFN
+359 TDELREIKLSLFK

-386 NSIIKKLKEYQNE
+386 NSVIKKLKEYQNE
-399 LIGLEHKIARHEAQL
+399 LIGLEHEIARHEAQL
-414 DSIKIIESKKSEI
+414 NSIKIIESKKSEI

-445 DKTSINPKYISIRNY
+445 DNTSSNSKYLRIRNY

-471 PAIISISKNSNNNI
+471 PAIISISKNSNNNV

-516 EYSRES
+516 EYSNES

-572 KDNPLVFI
+572 NNNPIMFTD
-580 ENEIIMELH
+580 EEIIMELH
-589 DKDNSGKLFMTSF
+589 DKDNSGKLFKTSF

>member
-19 LGLNVIFADVKAKE
+19 LGLNVIIADVKAKE

-60 VDSPSKYFL
+60 VDTPSKYFL
-69 TATKDIETNVLKFN
+69 TSTKDIETNVLKFN

-90 IILNSNQYVT
+90 IILNSNQYLT

-107 SSRVSMK
+107 SSRVSLK
-114 LSESSVNE
+114 LSASSISD
-122 FEIPSSWDFENITID
+122 FEIPNSWDFENITID
-137 DAKEKL
+137 AAKEKL
-143 NQYLNFD
+143 NEYLNFD
-150 YIKANAELDY
+150 YIKANPELDY

-198 LLGFDSTSVAEKYK
+198 LLGFDSSSVADKYK

-238 DEVEGLIQ
+238 DEVEGFIQ
-246 VMSKSKQ
+246 VLTKAK
-253 ERIQEL
+253 RDKIQEL
-259 DNLNFYN
+259 DGLNFYN
-266 QDNKLIVELV
+266 QDNKVIVELV

-293 QFEVK
+293 LFEIK
-298 KITELLKSDFSFD
+298 KITESLKSDFSFD
-311 FELIKELF
+311 FELIKEVF

-333 YEELIEFNKQI
+333 YEDLIEFNKQI
-344 TIERKSLLKETLSKK
+344 TVERRDLLKETLLKK
-359 TDELREVKLSLFN
+359 TEKLRDVKLSLLS

-377 EKFRDVIQD
+377 EKFREVIQD

-399 LIGLEHKIARHEAQL
+399 LIGLEHEITRHEAQL
-414 DSIKIIESKKSEI
+414 DSIRIIESKKSEI
-427 DRLSDELKVAV
+427 DGLSDELRVAV

-445 DKTSINPKYISIRNY
+445 DNTSSNPKYIRVRNY

-471 PAIISISKNSNNNI
+471 PAIISISKNSNNNV

-516 EYSRES
+516 EYSSES

-536 ENKIRIRLLNLI
+536 ENKIRIRFLKLI
-548 KEYCT
+548 REYCT

-572 KDNPLVFI
+572 NDEPIMFTK
-580 ENEIIMELH
+580 EEIIMELH
-589 DKDNSGKLFMTSF
+589 DKDDCGKLFKTSF